1 MMDKPATV
9 KKREFPDT
17 LVILFG
23 FMLLVAI
30 LSYILPAGA
39 YDMIKMATGKKMVD
53 ASSFHFIPQ
62 TPVTLAQFFTSPFR
76 GIKVSMNTMT
86 LIIMMGGAFNVI
98 IDTKSIDLGF
108 HNAAQKLQH
117 KALLLIPIVM
127 IICYILGALQIVVN
141 SIVAFIPVGVV
152 LAKQLHLDALAVMMI
167 LVVPVNIGFGSTPM
181 GAFSVLIAQNIAE
194 LPPLSGFSYRATFGI
209 ICLIVDI
216 LITMMYCKKIYDNPE
231 KSSVGVYHQSA
242 EMAKELQSVPFTW
255 KHMLILIVTL
265 FSFALYAWGSFYHD
279 WGMDMQGATVLGA
292 ALFAGILMK
301 MSPNEIVRS
310 FMNGA
315 KGNLYGGLLTGI
327 ASAVLVL
334 LQDGHIIHTLVY
346 YASIPLSHM
355 SSHISA
361 LGMLIFNYI
370 INLVVPS
377 GSGQAYLVMPLMT
390 PMADVLHISR
400 QVAVLAFQYGDGFGN
415 LIIPTSSALMGSLGM
430 LGLAYPVWM
439 KFFTK
444 RFAIF
449 FLISCISVMGGVL
462 TGLQ

>member
-1 MMDKPATV
+1 MQNPATT
-9 KKREFPDT
+9 KKKEFPDT

-23 FMLLVAI
+23 FMLVVAI

-39 YDMIKMATGKKMVD
+39 YNMIKSSTGKNMVD
-53 ASSFHFIPQ
+53 AASFHFIQ
-62 TPVTLAQFFTSPFR
+62 QSPVTLSQFFTSPFR
-76 GIKVSMNTMT
+76 GIKISMSTMT
-86 LIIMMGGAFNVI
+86 LIIMMGGAFNII

-108 HNAAQKLQH
+108 HNAAQKLQYR
-117 KALLLIPIVM
+117 ALLLIPIVM

-141 SIVAFIPVGVV
+141 SIVAFIPIGIV
-152 LAKQLHLDALAVMMI
+152 LCKQLHLDPLAVVLI

-181 GAFSVLIAQNIAE
+181 GAFSVLIAQSIAE
-194 LPPLSGFSYRATFGI
+194 LPPLSGFGYRATFGI
-209 ICLIVDI
+209 ICLVVDI
-216 LITMMYCKKIYDNPE
+216 LVTMAYCKKVYDNPA
-231 KSSVGVYHQSA
+231 KSSIGVYEENE
-242 EMAKELQSVPFTW
+242 EMTKELQSVPFTW
-255 KHMLILIVTL
+255 KHALILIATL

-279 WGMDMQGATVLGA
+279 WGMDMQGATVLAA

-310 FMNGA
+310 FMTGA

-361 LGMLIFNYI
+361 LGMLLFNYA
-370 INLVVPS
+370 INLMVPS

-390 PMADVLHISR
+390 PMADVLKISR

-430 LGLAYPVWM
+430 LNISYPEWM
-439 KFFTK
+439 KFFGP
-444 RFAIF
+444 RFIIF
-449 FLISCISVMGGVL
+449 FLISCASVMGAVL
-462 TGLQ
+462 IGLQ